1 MSRCL
6 GCYDHESDYLW
17 NRCNYFE
24 MECFYEPEECRAFS
38 IDGVISE
45 EAAKEIYNETNGMFG
60 SK

>member
-6 GCYDHESDYLW
+6 GCYDHESGYMW

-24 MECFYEPEECRAFS
+24 MEYYSEPEECKAFS

-45 EAAKEIYNETNGMFG
+45 EAAKEIYDETNGMFG